1 MWRVPVRVNGPGP
14 LHFLSD
20 SETCTPFRPASL
32 IISELANTRWSDPLG
47 SAVFVPNYKQ
57 TSVYGS
63 VLYVNPEYRELL
75 YLSTLGP
82 ISVSAIV
89 TSEADG
95 DLQNVIRK
103 AVLSEVA
110 HEAALYGIDPQ
121 GMFTV
126 KKFGQDAANITAAA
140 AGIGTVYDFI
150 RWGVLVLAA
159 IALATVQ
166 ALVVRQRSW
175 FYGLMTAIGASK
187 RRIIA
192 LLSFD
197 TLLVTLVGLLI
208 SGTAL
213 VAVSDTLREFSITT
227 FQVEMKIGSGAMIPS
242 LLVGI
247 AVSSVIAIL
256 VPVYIVSKRD
266 PYAVLEAARD

>member
-1 MWRVPVRVNGPGP
+1 MFKIFYLKFSQKNFSAAHAAPFSRIGKCI
-14 LHFLSD
+14 LS
-20 SETCTPFRPASL
+20 
-32 IISELANTRWSDPLG
+32 
-47 SAVFVPNYKQ
+47 
-57 TSVYGS
+57 
-63 VLYVNPEYRELL
+63 
-75 YLSTLGP
+75 
-82 ISVSAIV
+82 
-89 TSEADG
+89 
-95 DLQNVIRK
+95 IR
-103 AVLSEVA
+103 LC
-110 HEAALYGIDPQ
+110 GQ
-121 GMFTV
+121 
-126 KKFGQDAANITAAA
+126 FGQDAANITAAA
-140 AGIGTVYDFI
+140 AGRGTVYDFI

-166 ALVVRQRSW
+166 ALVVRQRAW

-242 LLVGI
+242 LLAGI

-256 VPVYIVSKRD
+256 VPVSIISKRD